1 MGIVDILFIT
11 FSLLHFARSSQ
22 IAPLLPERPMDLG
35 LEALT
40 SASATGRDIYRPEF
54 FRLALPADRER
65 LHELLKRGTTP
76 VVHDELLSQ
85 LAELVR
91 ALDPAVKFTKPELAK
106 AAKAHLG
113 HASAEEYGVWVYY
126 PWSDRLVHLLD
137 EAEFALVRTDR
148 NRNKITREEQERLGQ
163 RRIGVVGLSVGQS
176 ICLTLALERGFGEL
190 RIADFDTLDLSNLN
204 RIRSG
209 VHSLGHLKTV
219 NVAREIAELDPF
231 LKVTLYNEG
240 LTRDNIDSFLNDG
253 GKLDI
258 LVDECDSV
266 DVKILCRQRAKAYRI
281 PVIMDTSDR
290 GLLDV
295 ERFDLE
301 PDRPVLHGL
310 VDHLDLKL
318 AAQART
324 NEEKLPFVIPIIGLE
339 TMSTRMKASMLEIE
353 STVTTWPQL
362 GSAVGMGGAVV
373 GHVARRIMLGQ
384 PMPSGRWWLDP
395 DDLLGVEEQ
404 PLADDRSTRI
414 LTDRTADRPSIG
426 LDAMVSAAE
435 SLPGSTR
442 GEALSFKE
450 SEQLALAGSQAPSGG
465 NCQPW
470 KFLHHNGRLLLFLD
484 TERAHSVLDP
494 GSRYAWLSM
503 GACAE
508 NVMLEAARLAIG
520 LHHSFV
526 PLPEVPELIAVFTKD
541 TKTSPREGPR
551 VEVDLAEAIPDRCTN
566 RRFSESLELPS
577 AKAEA
582 LIDSVASRF
591 PLTPLTIV
599 RDRAIIDRVAALCG
613 KAERIRF
620 LNNECHRDMFVRE
633 MRWSTEQAERTC
645 DGIDVA
651 TLELSLADRT
661 GLRVAADPTAM
672 ALLRHWGTGNAIEK
686 MTSKMIR
693 ASSSL
698 AIISIPD
705 MTLASAYT
713 GGRALERAWL
723 KATALGLTAHPVGAP
738 IFMGIHGMWDDK
750 GILNATEHEEA
761 EAVLNEFK
769 SILGMS
775 GTHPFFM
782 MRLGEAQAP
791 TARSLR
797 YPVRSILNIHQPAH
811 I

>member
-1 MGIVDILFIT
+1 MN
-11 FSLLHFARSSQ
+11 
-22 IAPLLPERPMDLG
+22 LG

-40 SASATGRDIYRPEF
+40 RASATGRDLFRPEF
-54 FRLALPADRER
+54 FRLAVPADRER
-65 LHELLKRGTTP
+65 LRELLKRCPTL

-85 LAELVR
+85 LGELVR
-91 ALDPAVKFTKPELAK
+91 ALNPSVKFGKPELAE

-113 HASAEEYGVWVYY
+113 TTPSEDYGVWVYY
-126 PWSDRLVHLLD
+126 PWSGRLVHLLD

-148 NRNKITREEQERLGQ
+148 NRNKITREEQVRLGKK
-163 RRIGVVGLSVGQS
+163 RIGVIGLSVGQS
-176 ICLTLALERGFGEL
+176 VCLTLALERGFGEL

-204 RIRSG
+204 RIRNG
-209 VHSLGHLKTV
+209 VHNLGHLKTV

-231 LKVTLYNEG
+231 LKVTLFDKG
-240 LTRDNIDSFLNDG
+240 LTPDNIDSFLNEG
-253 GKLDI
+253 GKLDV

-266 DVKILCRQRAKAYRI
+266 DVKILCRQRAKAYHI
-281 PVIMDTSDR
+281 PVLMDTSDR

-301 PDRPVLHGL
+301 PERPVLHGL
-310 VDHLDLKL
+310 VEHLDLKL

-362 GSAVGMGGAVV
+362 GSSVVMGGAVV

-395 DDLLGVEEQ
+395 DDLLGVQEQ
-404 PLADDRSTRI
+404 PLADDRSAGA
-414 LTDRTADRPSIG
+414 LMDRRADRPSIS
-426 LDAMVSAAE
+426 LEAMISAAE
-435 SLPGSTR
+435 RLPGSLK
-442 GEALSFKE
+442 GGMLSAKEA
-450 SEQLALAGSQAPSGG
+450 EQLASSGSQAPSGG

-470 KFLHHNGRLLLFLD
+470 KFLHHDGRLLLFLD

-508 NVMLEAARLAIG
+508 NVLLEAARLGIG
-520 LHHSFV
+520 LHHYFV
-526 PLPEVPELIAVFTKD
+526 PLPEVPELIAVFSKD
-541 TKTSPREGPR
+541 EEPASRPNARIEA
-551 VEVDLAEAIPDRCTN
+551 DLAEAIPDRCTN
-566 RRFSESLELPS
+566 RRFSETLELPA
-577 AKAEA
+577 AKAQA
-582 LIDSVASRF
+582 LIESVASRF

-599 RDRAIIDRVAALCG
+599 RDRTTIERIAVLCG

-620 LNNECHRDMFVRE
+620 LNHECHRDMFVRE
-633 MRWSTEQAERTC
+633 MRWNAEQAERTR

-672 ALLRHWGTGNAIEK
+672 SLLRHWGTGNAMEK
-686 MTSKMIR
+686 MTAKMIR

-738 IFMGIHGMWDDK
+738 IFMGIHGLWDDK
-750 GILNATEHEEA
+750 GILNAAEHREA
-761 EAVLNEFK
+761 EAVLDEFK

-775 GTHPFFM
+775 AAHPFFM

-797 YPVRSILNIHQPAH
+797 YPVGSILHIHQPAH
-811 I
+811 V

>member
-1 MGIVDILFIT
+1 
-11 FSLLHFARSSQ
+11 
-22 IAPLLPERPMDLG
+22 MDLG

-40 SASATGRDIYRPEF
+40 SASATGRDLHRPEF

-65 LHELLKRGTTP
+65 LHELLKRAPTP

-91 ALDPAVKFTKPELAK
+91 ALNPSVKFTKPELAE

-113 HASAEEYGVWVYY
+113 AVKAEDYGVWVYY
-126 PWSDRLVHLLD
+126 PWSGRLVHLLD
-137 EAEFALVRTDR
+137 EVEFALVRTDR
-148 NRNKITREEQERLGQ
+148 NRNKITREEQVVLGTK
-163 RRIGVVGLSVGQS
+163 RIGVIGLSVGQS
-176 ICLTLALERGFGEL
+176 VCLTLALERGFGEL

-209 VHSLGHLKTV
+209 VQSLGHLKTV

-231 LKVTLYNEG
+231 LKVTLFNSG
-240 LTRDNIDSFLNDG
+240 LTRDNIDGFLNDG

-290 GLLDV
+290 GLLDL

-310 VDHLDLKL
+310 VDHLDLSL

-362 GSAVGMGGAVV
+362 GSAVVMGGAVV
-373 GHVARRIMLGQ
+373 GHVVRRILLGQ

-395 DDLLGVEEQ
+395 DDLLGVQEQ
-404 PLADDRSTRI
+404 PLADDRSMMVTTDRSA
-414 LTDRTADRPSIG
+414 DRTAISM
-426 LDAMVSAAE
+426 DAMVSAAE
-435 SLPGSTR
+435 RISRPTK
-442 GEALSFKE
+442 GEPLSSKE
-450 SEQLALAGSQAPSGG
+450 SEQLALAGSRAPSGG

-470 KFLHHNGRLLLFLD
+470 KFLHYKGMLLMFLD
-484 TERAHSVLDP
+484 TERAYSVLDP
-494 GSRYAWLSM
+494 GARYAWLSM

-508 NVMLEAARLAIG
+508 NVVLEAARLGIG
-520 LHHSFV
+520 LHHAFV
-526 PLPEVPELIAVFTKD
+526 PLPEVPELIAVFSKD
-541 TKTSPREGPR
+541 EVPSSGPSTR
-551 VEVDLAEAIPDRCTN
+551 NEADLAEAIPDRCTN
-566 RRFSESLELPS
+566 RRFSETLELPS

-582 LIDSVASRF
+582 LVDSVASRF

-599 RDRAIIDRVAALCG
+599 RDRSMIDRIAVLCG

-620 LNNECHRDMFVRE
+620 LNSECHRDMFVRE
-633 MRWSTEQAERTC
+633 MRWNTEQAERTR

-672 ALLRHWGTGNAIEK
+672 SLLRHWGTGNAMEK
-686 MTSKMIR
+686 MTAKMIR

-738 IFMGIHGMWDDK
+738 IFMGIHGLWDDN
-750 GILNATEHEEA
+750 GILNDSEHREA

-769 SILGMS
+769 SLLGMS
-775 GTHPFFM
+775 GSHPFFM

-797 YPVRSILNIHQPAH
+797 YPVRSILHVHQPAH
-811 I
+811 V

>member
-1 MGIVDILFIT
+1 
-11 FSLLHFARSSQ
+11 
-22 IAPLLPERPMDLG
+22 MDLG

-40 SASATGRDIYRPEF
+40 RASATGRDLHRPEF

-65 LHELLKRGTTP
+65 LRELLMHAPTLA
-76 VVHDELLSQ
+76 VHDELLSQ

-91 ALDPAVKFTKPELAK
+91 ALNPAVKFTKPELAE

-113 HASAEEYGVWVYY
+113 NGKAEDYGVWVYY
-126 PWSDRLVHLLD
+126 PWSGRLVHLLD
-137 EAEFALVRTDR
+137 EAEFAIVRTDR
-148 NRNKITREEQERLGQ
+148 NRNKITREEQAVLGTK
-163 RRIGVVGLSVGQS
+163 RIGVIGLSVGQS
-176 ICLTLALERGFGEL
+176 VCLTLALERGFGEL

-231 LKVTLYNEG
+231 LKVRLYNDG
-240 LTRDNIDSFLNDG
+240 LTRDNIDRFLNDG

-266 DVKILCRQRAKAYRI
+266 DVKILCRQCAKAYRI

-290 GLLDV
+290 GLLDL

-362 GSAVGMGGAVV
+362 GSAVVMGGAVV
-373 GHVARRIMLGQ
+373 GHVVRRILLGQ

-404 PLADDRSTRI
+404 PFVDDRSTKAQ
-414 LTDRTADRPSIG
+414 TDRSAVRPAIS

-435 SLPGSTR
+435 SLPGSSK

-470 KFLHHNGRLLLFLD
+470 KFLHHNGRLLMFLD

-508 NVMLEAARLAIG
+508 NVLLEAARLGIG

-526 PLPEVPELIAVFTKD
+526 PLPEVPELIALFSKG
-541 TKTSPREGPR
+541 EGPSSGPSTR
-551 VEVDLAEAIPDRCTN
+551 IEADLAEAIPDRCTN
-566 RRFSESLELPS
+566 RRFSETLELPS

-582 LIDSVASRF
+582 LVDSVASRF

-599 RDRAIIDRVAALCG
+599 RDRSMIDRIAVLCG

-620 LNNECHRDMFVRE
+620 LNSECHRDMFVRE
-633 MRWSTEQAERTC
+633 MRWNTEQSERTR

-672 ALLRHWGTGNAIEK
+672 ALLRHWGTGNAMEK

-705 MTLASAYT
+705 MTLVSAYT

-723 KATALGLTAHPVGAP
+723 KATALGLAAHPVGAP
-738 IFMGIHGMWDDK
+738 IFMGIHGMWDEN
-750 GILNATEHEEA
+750 GILNASEHREA
-761 EAVLNEFK
+761 EAVLDEFK

-797 YPVRSILNIHQPAH
+797 YPVRSILHMHEPAH
-811 I
+811 V